1 MRPKLLLV
9 ADTYY
14 PKVDGTLRFVEEFV
28 KRSVQQFEI
37 SMLVPKYKG
46 KQKKMVDEMTYVK
59 TYKRISLSGYPSIK
73 INFKSLR
80 QIKNAVKK
88 ADVVFAQGPA
98 FLSFLSIYYGKKFK
112 KKVIFY
118 PHVITWEL
126 VKRFIPLPGFMHSLA
141 RKMVIYFYNK
151 CTEILIPYHELQQ
164 HLHKAGVKVKMTVAR
179 LGVDIQRFTPSLDKV
194 VHKKKV
200 KIPTNRF
207 VIGYVGRLSKEKNVH
222 TLLRAFKGLK
232 DQSKIYLL
240 LVGDGPKSQ
249 TQEFKEL
256 PNVKITG
263 FVKNV
268 EDYMK
273 AMDVFIM
280 PSTTE
285 TTSLATLEAMSSGL
299 AVITSKVG
307 YIKNYVTK
315 GHNGI
320 FFAKNSPSMLAMKI
334 EKLREHPETIE
345 KLGVQARKTV
355 AYSFSWERSINKI
368 KRVLASHIQR

>member
-98 FLSFLSIYYGKKFK
+98 FLSFLSIYYGNKFK

-345 KLGVQARKTV
+345 KLGGQARKTV